1 VKNERARQGLFP
13 LDDGVYA
20 PQYRSAEMYVDRKH
34 GERYPCAENTG
45 EGDGT
50 HHPNQI
56 EQI

>member
-20 PQYRSAEMYVDRKH
+20 PQYRSAEMCVDRKL
-34 GERYPCAENTG
+34 GERSPCAENTG

-50 HHPNQI
+50 HLPNQI
-56 EQI
+56 VQL